1 MQLIS
6 VPLADRV
13 RPTLPRS
20 RSFVLRRWE
29 TRGRGKKEKCRSI
42 MLTRVHF
49 HRSPLISL
57 QHPSLSTTDVTLKL
71 CTRKRNSIRE
81 DLAVAKINCEITDG
95 GKKKA
100 QKRRME
106 SVGWANVRQRRIK
119 MASSGSNCHRQ
130 SWIFNPSS
138 QKK

>member
-13 RPTLPRS
+13 CPTLPRS
-20 RSFVLRRWE
+20 RSFVLHRWE

-81 DLAVAKINCEITDG
+81 DLAVAKINWRDNG
-95 GKKKA
+95 WRKKKSIEKKDG
-100 QKRRME
+100 KRWMGE
-106 SVGWANVRQRRIK
+106 RQATSHKNGVERK
-119 MASSGSNCHRQ
+119 QLSSTELD
-130 SWIFNPSS
+130 I
-138 QKK
+138 